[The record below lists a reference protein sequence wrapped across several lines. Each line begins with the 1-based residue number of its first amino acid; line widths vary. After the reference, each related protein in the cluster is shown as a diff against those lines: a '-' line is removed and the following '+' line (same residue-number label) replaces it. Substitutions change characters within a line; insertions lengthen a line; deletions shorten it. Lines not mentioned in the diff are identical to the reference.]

1 MARMRQDSSTNN
13 WPTTSTDSETPMTS
27 EAHEDTLPDFD
38 DLDLESLE
46 RLVHRGV
53 TEIAR
58 RRHGRSLPASDPA
71 RPVTLSDEP
80 IPYAGRVFGPEEV
93 LAATRST
100 LDFWLTLGEE
110 GEQFERELAQVLG
123 VRRSILTNSG
133 SSANLLALSALTSPL
148 VDADRRLRPGDEV
161 ITCAAGFPT
170 TVAPIVQT
178 GCVPVFLD
186 ADPTTGNMRTDLLED
201 ALSDRTRAVMLAHSL
216 GNPFDLARIVRFC
229 QDNDLWLI
237 EDNCDA
243 LGSMYSMPAA
253 IAQDLGLSGTTA
265 STTRVERPTGTW
277 GDLSTQSF
285 YPPHHISLGEGGAVN
300 IVSTIGLRRAIESF
314 RDWGR
319 DCWCPSGHDDTCG
332 KRFDWKLGGLP
343 DGYDHKYT
351 YSHLG
356 YNLKPLDV
364 QAAIGRVQLQRLDA
378 FSSARRSNW
387 QALRAGLDDMHGWYE
402 FALPTHATRWTL
414 DGFEWDVSGNRS
426 DPSWFGFML
435 RVRPEAPFTASELA
449 RHLDRNRI
457 GNRRLFGGNLTR
469 QPAFVQ
475 LAQDRSDAY
484 RIVGDLSGADT
495 LMHQAVFIGTYPGL
509 TTTMIERM
517 IDILRRAPGA

>member
-1 MARMRQDSSTNN
+1 
-13 WPTTSTDSETPMTS
+13 MTS
-27 EAHEDTLPDFD
+27 EEHDGTVPDVD
-38 DLDLESLE
+38 GLDLASLE

-53 TEIAR
+53 AEIAR
-58 RRHGRSLPASDPA
+58 RRHGGNLPASDPA
-71 RPVTLSDEP
+71 RPETAPDEP

-148 VDADRRLRPGDEV
+148 ADDERRLHPGDEV

-170 TVAPIVQT
+170 TVAPIVQI

-201 ALSDRTRAVMLAHSL
+201 ALSGRTRAVMLAHSL

-229 QDNDLWLI
+229 RDNDLWLV

-243 LGSMYSMPAA
+243 LGSTYSMSTAL
-253 IAQDLGLSGTTA
+253 AQDLGLSGSTA
-265 STTRVERPTGTW
+265 SNAHVERPTGTW

-300 IVSTIGLRRAIESF
+300 LVSSIRLRRPVESF

-332 KRFDWKLGGLP
+332 KRFEWQLGGLP
-343 DGYDHKYT
+343 EGYDHKYT

-364 QAAIGRVQLQRLDA
+364 QAAIGRVQLTRLEG
-378 FSSARRSNW
+378 FSAARRANW
-387 QALRAGLDDMHGWYE
+387 QTLRAGLDDLHDWYE
-402 FALPTHATRWTL
+402 FALPTHAARWTQ
-414 DGFEWDVSGNRS
+414 DGFEWDGSGHRS

-435 RVRPEAPFTASELA
+435 RVRPDAPFTASELA
-449 RHLDRNRI
+449 RHLDQNRI
-457 GNRRLFGGNLTR
+457 GNRRLFGGNLVR

-475 LAQDRSDAY
+475 LAQDRPDAF
-484 RIVGDLSGADT
+484 RIVGDLDGSDA
-495 LMHQAVFIGTYPGL
+495 LMRQAVFVGTYPGL
-509 TTTMIERM
+509 TAPMIERM
-517 IDILRRAPGA
+517 IEVLHSTPGA